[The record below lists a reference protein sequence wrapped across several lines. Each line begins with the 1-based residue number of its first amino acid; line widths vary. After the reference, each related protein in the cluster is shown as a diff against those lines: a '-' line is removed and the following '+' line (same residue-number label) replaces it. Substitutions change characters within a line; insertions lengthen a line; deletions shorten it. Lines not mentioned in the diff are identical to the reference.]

1 MSDPTATGPSSVSPA
16 PLAPSDQPLR
26 FTIPVRAV
34 RGRVLRLDGVLN
46 DILSAH
52 DYPPAIKH
60 VLAEAITL
68 VALIGSLLKD
78 VGGQLTMQVQTE
90 RGIVDLLVVDYRE
103 GEVRGHAKF
112 DRERLAMLGSN
123 PSLFALFGKGYLAM
137 TFDRDVKGGRY
148 QGIVPLDGDSL
159 AAACESYFVQSEQI
173 PTLIRIAVES
183 RDGKCRSGGFLVQH
197 LPEGEEGRERLH
209 VRLDNPEW
217 EHVAILS
224 STVSHSELLDQELD
238 LPQLLWRLFHEEEEV
253 RTENGKALVKGCRCN
268 LQHIKDVIARFPAD
282 EQAEMVNETGQIIV
296 DCAFCSKLFEIQPI
310 LR

>member
-1 MSDPTATGPSSVSPA
+1 MTMSEHDPAMPE
-16 PLAPSDQPLR
+16 LAPSDQPLR
-26 FTIPVRAV
+26 FTIPPRHA
-34 RGRVLRLDGVLN
+34 RGRVVRLDMVLN

-52 DYPPAIKH
+52 DYPAAIKH
-60 VLAEAITL
+60 VLAEAVTL
-68 VALIGSLLKD
+68 VSLIGSLLKD
-78 VGGQLTMQVQTE
+78 AEGQLTMQVQTE
-90 RGIVDLLVVDYRE
+90 GGIIELLVVDYRD

-112 DRERLAMLGSN
+112 DENRLASLGSN

-159 AAACESYFVQSEQI
+159 AEACQSYFVQSEQI
-173 PTLIRIAVES
+173 PTLINIAIES

-224 STVSHSELLDQELD
+224 STLSHAELLDEDID
-238 LPQLLWRLFHEEEEV
+238 LKTLLWRLFHEEDEG

-268 LQHIKDVIARFPAD
+268 IEHIRDVIGRFPKD
-282 EQAEMVNETGQIIV
+282 EQAEMVNDHGVIVV
-296 DCAFCSKLFEIQPI
+296 DCAFCSKLFEIA
-310 LR
+310 RNSET

>member
-1 MSDPTATGPSSVSPA
+1 M
-16 PLAPSDQPLR
+16 
-26 FTIPVRAV
+26 
-34 RGRVLRLDGVLN
+34 RLDNVLN

-52 DYPPAIKH
+52 DYPAAVKH
-60 VLAEAITL
+60 VLAEAVTL
-68 VALIGSLLKD
+68 AALIGSLLKD
-78 VGGQLTMQVQTE
+78 AEGQLTMQVQTE
-90 RGIVDLLVVDYRE
+90 SGVIELLVVDYRD

-112 DRERLAMLGSN
+112 DADRLAMLGSN

-137 TFDRDVKGGRY
+137 TFDREGKGGRY

-159 AAACESYFVQSEQI
+159 AQACQSYFVQSEQI

-183 RDGKCRSGGFLVQH
+183 HDGKCSSGGFLVQH

-224 STVSHSELLDQELD
+224 STVSHAELLDESLEIKELI
-238 LPQLLWRLFHEEEEV
+238 WRLFHEEAEV

-268 LQHIKDVIARFPAD
+268 IQHIRDVIGRFPKD
-282 EQAEMVNETGQIIV
+282 EQADMVNDHGVIAV
-296 DCAFCSKLFEIQPI
+296 DCAFCSKLFEIQVPDAAHNAKAP
-310 LR
+310 